1 VPGQL
6 TSTLRELL
14 TLWPVPLLAFACAWS
29 ATWLCRRVALRWQIV
44 DRPDQGVKTHA
55 EPVAYL
61 GGVGILI
68 GLSAGIWIAWGA
80 AAGGEKRLLAAT
92 LGAGALACLV
102 GVADDRWTLRA
113 RYKILG
119 QLLAALVFLTVGAE
133 AQGFR
138 FWAEG
143 LAVCGL
149 VLVAT
154 NSLNLLD
161 GLDGL
166 CGGVTAI
173 LSLGFLLLAGTLTS
187 RNPVIESLCLALMGS
202 LAGFLYFN
210 RPPARIFMGDAGSL
224 LLGMVI
230 AAVITLLVR
239 QASHLWLSCLIVMG
253 LPLLDTGTAMARRTL
268 NRRSL
273 FAPDRSHLYDQIMD
287 RGATLQQTLGF
298 CYALACLA
306 ALLGLLVSR
315 LPLAWALGISG
326 ASLLVALIII
336 CCYGYLRMEKPRD
349 LGTCDNTPQSVTV
362 KKVHSC
368 SH

>member
-1 VPGQL
+1 M
-6 TSTLRELL
+6 TSTLRDLL
-14 TLWPVPLLAFACAWS
+14 ALWPVPLLAFASAWA
-29 ATWLCRRVALRWQIV
+29 ATWLCRRLALRWHIL

-68 GLSAGIWIAWGA
+68 GLSAGIWIAWGVA
-80 AAGGEKRLLAAT
+80 SGGQRRLLVAT

-102 GVADDRWTLRA
+102 GVADDRWRLRA

-133 AQGFR
+133 AQGIR
-138 FWAEG
+138 FWGEG
-143 LAVCGL
+143 LAVCVL

-173 LSLGFLLLAGTLTS
+173 MSLGFLLLAGTRTS
-187 RNPVIESLCLALMGS
+187 RDPVIDSLCLALMGS

-230 AAVITLLVR
+230 AAVMTLLHR
-239 QASHLWLSCLIVMG
+239 QAGHLWLSCLLVMG

-287 RGATLQQTLGF
+287 RGATLHQTLRRCYGF
-298 CYALACLA
+298 ACLSV
-306 ALLGLLVSR
+306 LLGLVVSI
-315 LPLAWALGISG
+315 LPLSWALGVCA
-326 ASLLVALIII
+326 ASLVVAVIVI
-336 CCYGYLRMEKPRD
+336 CRYGYLRMGKQPD
-349 LGTCDNTPQSVTV
+349 LGTCDDRIQSVTV